1 MLCTGAEFCI
11 LQSYHP
17 ESKTSKFFIIEYN
30 NTLMTIIKEIADY
43 MFDENYMLDWT
54 HKEIVELQTSAKQIR
69 VSSWVAERG
78 RINNL
83 GKLRNSQNFR
93 ELLPSAWSSSR
104 KKNFFSSSEK
114 LLKNTNWTF
123 SVVRYFTWKLE
134 FVSNILWMIVSG
146 NIFLLLFRPRP
157 LHLLTIFV
165 ILRPQF

>member
-1 MLCTGAEFCI
+1 M
-11 LQSYHP
+11 HVWWKNMP
-17 ESKTSKFFIIEYN
+17 
-30 NTLMTIIKEIADY
+30 
-43 MFDENYMLDWT
+43 DWT

-69 VSSWVAERG
+69 VASWVAERG

-83 GKLRNSQNFR
+83 RKLGNSQNFR